1 VTVASEGERRGAMF
15 TVDLPTAMSP
25 DVRFTAAQP
34 ESKTADDTPSL
45 AGLRVLIVED
55 EADSRELLSA
65 VLSRCGAE
73 TSTAS
78 SCQDALAAIGS
89 ATDLPDV
96 IVSDL
101 GMAERDGYEMIRLLR
116 SLPADKGGQIP
127 AVAVTGYV
135 NPGDRQRALSAGY
148 SSHVAKPIDP
158 RSVAGA
164 VARAAKRDN
173 GGR

>member
-1 VTVASEGERRGAMF
+1 M
-15 TVDLPTAMSP
+15 
-25 DVRFTAAQP
+25 
-34 ESKTADDTPSL
+34 
-45 AGLRVLIVED
+45 
-55 EADSRELLSA
+55 LSA
-65 VLSRCGAE
+65 GVARWGAE
-73 TSTAS
+73 TPTAS
-78 SCQDALAAIGS
+78 ACQDALAAIGS

-101 GMAERDGYEMIRLLR
+101 GMAEQDGYEMIRLLR

>member
-1 VTVASEGERRGAMF
+1 M
-15 TVDLPTAMSP
+15 
-25 DVRFTAAQP
+25 
-34 ESKTADDTPSL
+34 
-45 AGLRVLIVED
+45 
-55 EADSRELLSA
+55 
-65 VLSRCGAE
+65 
-73 TSTAS
+73 
-78 SCQDALAAIGS
+78 
-89 ATDLPDV
+89 

-101 GMAERDGYEMIRLLR
+101 GMAEQDGYDMIRLLR

-173 GGR
+173 GGKQRPGLYSASTRWTNEMAIDPSPTADATRLTLLPRTSPTANTPGRLVSSR